1 MNTAEKNETMCE
13 EEVEKKTEMNKAE
26 KAKYVW
32 VKLEDFDPML
42 AMETAECIFNNEV
55 P

>member
-1 MNTAEKNETMCE
+1 MNTAEKYETTCE
-13 EEVEKKTEMNKAE
+13 KEIEKKTEMVKAE
-26 KAKYVW
+26 EAKYVW

-42 AMETAECIFNNEV
+42 EKETAECIFNNEV